1 MFISFPHRLDLRI
14 WIVLHAMLVT
24 TLASEISVQKLADL
38 MADRSQGTARQV
50 ARKMALQL
58 MGQQSLLKGKAV
70 VKIEGCTVAW
80 AIVNPEPTQ
89 VFHTDGT
96 LLGKMTPLGDDGLQ
110 VLIQTFPN
118 FTEFGYQ
125 IVSSGPPKARGT
137 LRIEHYERA
146 KETEPNAD
154 IPHGTLEKFSWE
166 ESHIYPRTQ
175 RTITVYI
182 PKNYTK
188 GDEACLMVWQ
198 DGSRHADP
206 NGTLRV
212 STVFDHLIHQKQ
224 MPVTIGVFVD
234 PGRKL
239 DQEASEKPANRSLE
253 YDSLGETYVRFLLD
267 EILPETE
274 RRLGVRFKKTPE
286 SRAIAGGSSG
296 GICAFTAAWERPDQF
311 SKVLA
316 WVGSFVDIRGGNSYP
331 YLLRITEKKPLRIYL
346 LAGTHDLD
354 NTFGHW
360 PLANRMME
368 SSLNFMGYDHRVEWT
383 PCFHGSKGMAPNLP
397 NALRW
402 LWRDVQ

>member
-1 MFISFPHRLDLRI
+1 MLISLHHRLAIRI
-14 WIVLHAMLVT
+14 LIALNAMLLT
-24 TLASEISVQKLADL
+24 TLGDEISVRKLAD
-38 MADRSQGTARQV
+38 MMEARPQGAGKQAV
-50 ARKMALQL
+50 RKMALQL
-58 MGQQSLLKGKAV
+58 MGQQLLLKGKAAV
-70 VKIEGCTVAW
+70 RIEGCTVAW
-80 AIVNPEPTQ
+80 AILNPEPAQ
-89 VFHTDGT
+89 VLHMDGT
-96 LLGKMTPLGDDGLQ
+96 LLGKMKPLGDDGLQ

-137 LRIEHYERA
+137 LRIEHYEQA
-146 KETEPNAD
+146 KEMEPT
-154 IPHGTLEKFSWE
+154 PGVPRGTLERFEWE
-166 ESHIYPRTQ
+166 ESRIYPHTK

-182 PKNYTK
+182 PNSYNK

-212 STVFDHLIHQKQ
+212 GTVFDHLIHQKQ
-224 MPVTIGVFVD
+224 MPVTIGVFID
-234 PGRKL
+234 PGRTEGQK
-239 DQEASEKPANRSLE
+239 EAEKPANRSLE
-253 YDSLGETYVRFLLD
+253 YDSLGETYVRFLLE
-267 EILPETE
+267 EILPATE
-274 RRLGVRFKKTPE
+274 KRLGVKFKKTPE

-311 SKVLA
+311 GKVLG
-316 WVGSFVDIRGGNSYP
+316 WVGSFVDIRGGNCYP

-368 SSLNFMGYDHRVEWT
+368 SSLQFMGYDHRVEWT
-383 PCFHGSKGMAPNLP
+383 PCFHGSKGMAPSLP
-397 NALRW
+397 DALRW
-402 LWRDVQ
+402 LWRGVQ